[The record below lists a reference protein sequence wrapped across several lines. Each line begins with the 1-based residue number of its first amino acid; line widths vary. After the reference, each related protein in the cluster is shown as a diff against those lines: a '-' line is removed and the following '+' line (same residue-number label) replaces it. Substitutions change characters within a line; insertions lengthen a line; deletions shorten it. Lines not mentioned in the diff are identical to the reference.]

1 MEYIPNFLFKN
12 RHISTI
18 YPNLFRKIDLKYT
31 RERIFTE
38 DNDFLDI
45 DWVKNGNEK
54 LIILCHGLAG
64 NSKSKYILGT
74 GKYFSDRGWDIL
86 AMNYRGCSGEM
97 NKNIFFYSMGQI
109 KDLET
114 ILNKCYK
121 YKKIVLIGFSLG
133 AVLILNYL
141 GKNMKY
147 PDNLISAIAVAP
159 PCDVY
164 GSSIQLENSSNFI
177 YKNYFLKKL
186 KKKINEKLKIFPE
199 MNNLINVKKLLK
211 IKSLVEFDEHFTAK
225 IYGYKDAK
233 EYYEDVKPLKY
244 LNSISVPTLI
254 LMAKDDPIMSE
265 SCFPKVED
273 IDNKYIN
280 LDITKYGGHV
290 GYGSIFSNEYWLEK
304 RIYNF
309 VKDL

>member
-1 MEYIPNFLFKN
+1 MKYIPDFLFKN

-18 YPNLFRKIDLKYT
+18 YPNLFRKINLKYT

-64 NSKSKYILGT
+64 NSRSKYILGT

-97 NKNIFFYSMGQI
+97 NKNIFFYNIGQI
-109 KDLET
+109 KDLDT
-114 ILNKCYK
+114 ILNKCCE
-121 YKKIVLIGFSLG
+121 YKKISLIGFSLG

-141 GKNMKY
+141 GKNRKY
-147 PDNLISAIAVAP
+147 PKNLISAVTVSP

-164 GSSIQLENSSNFI
+164 GSSIQLENFSNFI
-177 YKNYFLKKL
+177 YKNYFLIKL
-186 KKKINEKLKIFPE
+186 KKQISEKSKLFPE
-199 MNNLINVKKLLK
+199 MNNLVNVKKILK
-211 IKSLVEFDEHFTAK
+211 TKSLLEFNEYFTVK
-225 IYGYKDAK
+225 IHGYKDAK

-244 LNSISVPTLI
+244 LNNISIPTLI
-254 LMAKDDPIMSE
+254 LMAEDDPLMSE

-273 IDNKYIN
+273 INNRYIN

-290 GYGSIFSNEYWLEK
+290 GYGSIFSSEYWLEK

-309 VKDL
+309 INDL